1 MRPGKA
7 MALAAGASEFGGGV
21 LTVTGVAAPLGPLA
35 IAGAMVVATAVHRK
49 QGPMAQK
56 KGFELPLTNLA
67 LAVGLISSGSGR
79 WVLGPRLP
87 KSMARLAAV
96 AGTAVAAGSLVQLLR
111 AKPAAKVGT

>member
-1 MRPGKA
+1 
-7 MALAAGASEFGGGV
+7 V

-87 KSMARLAAV
+87 KSMARVAAV